1 MKPSLLLCSLFCFL
15 FFTGLNGFV
24 PAPPASL
31 ADEVLAAT
39 NQFRKANQL
48 PALEMN
54 EDLNA
59 LAQKHSEDMAKGR
72 VAFGHA
78 GFQKRNEA
86 ASKSISSARF
96 FAENVA
102 YGASTA
108 TEVLT
113 LWKNSPGHRRNML
126 GKYIYIGIGIAK
138 DKNGQ
143 LYYTQVFA
151 G

>member
-1 MKPSLLLCSLFCFL
+1 MKPSLLFHSLVCLLVFA
-15 FFTGLNGFV
+15 GLYSFA

-31 ADEVLAAT
+31 PDEVLAAT
-39 NQFRKANQL
+39 NQFRKSNNL
-48 PALEMN
+48 PALVMN
-54 EDLNA
+54 EELNV
-59 LAQKHSEDMAKGR
+59 LARKHSEDMARGR

-78 GFQKRNEA
+78 GFQKRNESA
-86 ASKSISSARF
+86 AKSISSARY

-108 TEVLT
+108 AEVVT